1 MARRDNAPA
10 KKKTNK
16 SLPNNIDELVYKA
29 KGKPREAW
37 KQSVERLEKRIEKA
51 EKETGYNFDI
61 EGDLP
66 KEISDYLLYG
76 AMPRGRVSRKLI
88 YEVEKIRI
96 KDVKDIMNEGAK
108 NFASQYINDNPI
120 DIDTDFH
127 VASKEIEELR
137 ENINSLSSPYFR
149 NKFNDALDLAIAAY
163 GEDNVAAHVA
173 GKYESLKVDLSWAQ
187 KYELS
192 DPDKAEKYY
201 AEFNLILMNT
211 PLSVEENRIA
221 TQSVEETAG
230 VED

>member
-37 KQSVERLEKRIEKA
+37 KQAVERLGKRIEKA
-51 EKETGYNFDI
+51 EKETGNSFDI
-61 EGDLP
+61 ESYLP
-66 KEISDYLLYG
+66 KEVAEYLLYG
-76 AMPRGRVSRKLI
+76 AMPRGRVSRQWI
-88 YEVEKIRI
+88 NEVEKIRI
-96 KDVKDIMNEGAK
+96 KDVKDIMNEGFKKSAPLYYGG
-108 NFASQYINDNPI
+108 NQINV
-120 DIDTDFH
+120 DTDFH
-127 VASKEIEELR
+127 VASKEIEEIR

>member
-37 KQSVERLEKRIEKA
+37 KEAVERLGKRIEKA
-51 EKETGYNFDI
+51 EKETGNSFDI
-61 EGDLP
+61 ESYLP
-66 KEISDYLLYG
+66 KEVAEYLLYG
-76 AMPRGRVSRKLI
+76 AMPRGRVSRQWI
-88 YEVEKIRI
+88 NEVEKIRI
-96 KDVKDIMNEGAK
+96 KDVKDIMNEGFKKSAPL
-108 NFASQYINDNPI
+108 YYGGNPI
-120 DIDTDFH
+120 NVDTDFH
-127 VASKEIEELR
+127 VASKEIEEIR

-149 NKFNDALDLAIAAY
+149 NKFNDALDTAIAAY
-163 GEDNVAAHVA
+163 DEDNVAAHVSA
-173 GKYESLKVDLSWAQ
+173 KYESLKVDLSWAQ

>member
-37 KQSVERLEKRIEKA
+37 KEAVERLGKRIEKA
-51 EKETGYNFDI
+51 EKETGNSFDI
-61 EGDLP
+61 ESYLP
-66 KEISDYLLYG
+66 TEVAEYLLYG
-76 AMPRGRVSRKLI
+76 AMPRGRVSRKWI

-96 KDVKDIMNEGAK
+96 KDVKDIMNEGFKKSAPL
-108 NFASQYINDNPI
+108 YYGGNPI
-120 DIDTDFH
+120 NVDTDFH
-127 VASKEIEELR
+127 VASKEIEEIR

-149 NKFNDALDLAIAAY
+149 NKFNDALDIAIAAY
-163 GEDNVAAHVA
+163 GEDNVAAHISA
-173 GKYESLKVDLSWAQ
+173 KYESLKVDLSWAQ

>member
-37 KQSVERLEKRIEKA
+37 KQAVERLGKRIEKA
-51 EKETGYNFDI
+51 EKETGNSFDI
-61 EGDLP
+61 ESYLP
-66 KEISDYLLYG
+66 KEVAEYLLYG
-76 AMPRGRVSRKLI
+76 AMPRGRVSRQWI
-88 YEVEKIRI
+88 NEVEKIRI
-96 KDVKDIMNEGAK
+96 KDVKDIMNEGFKKSAPLYYGG
-108 NFASQYINDNPI
+108 NQINV
-120 DIDTDFH
+120 DTDFH
-127 VASKEIEELR
+127 VASKEIEEIR

-163 GEDNVAAHVA
+163 GEDNVAADVA